1 MKRYVW
7 LIVATVGL
15 LVCVL
20 THVYELLFGQLG
32 FWIYL
37 ILMGVSLALMLI
49 GVILGLIRVFSKK
62 HSTNL
67 QP

>member
-1 MKRYVW
+1 MKRYIW
-7 LIVATVGL
+7 LIVAAVGL

-20 THVYELLFGQLG
+20 THVYELFFGQLG

-37 ILMGVSLALMLI
+37 ILMGVSLVLMLI
-49 GVILGLIRVFSKK
+49 GVILGLVRVFSKK
-62 HSTNL
+62 HSTTL